1 MRTHWSHPYIRKL
14 PVLFLCLSALSTFAH
29 AAGTG
34 YNMTYVGG
42 VKTVTLPPELITFT
56 AGPNVD
62 LVTSVCVSCHSSDY
76 PTTQAYMDRAGWLAV
91 IDKMKNNFGMLPIG
105 NTDESLILDY
115 LTTYYG
121 P

>member
-1 MRTHWSHPYIRKL
+1 MRTHLSCLSRRKL
-14 PVLFLCLSALSTFAH
+14 VTLFLCLSMFPVLVH

-42 VKTVTLPPELITFT
+42 VKTVTLSPEEVTFT
-56 AGPNVD
+56 TGPNVA
-62 LVTSVCVSCHSSDY
+62 LVTVVCSSCHSSDY
-76 PTTQAYMDRAGWLAV
+76 PTTQAHHTRSGWLAV

-115 LTTYYG
+115 LTTYY
-121 P
+121 